1 MICQS
6 NKRKI
11 GIFGGSFDPIHQGHL
26 NIARSA
32 YEEFSLDEVWF
43 IPAGHSPNKDEH
55 GMTSATNRAEMVELA
70 IAPYPYFKLSRIEI
84 EAQQTS
90 YTYLT
95 LSKIKEQYPDAELYF
110 IMGAD
115 SLDYF
120 EKWKHPEIICE
131 KAIILAAVRDD
142 MDVAVIQKKITEIQ
156 SLFPARIYPIRGGR
170 TEVSSTELRSSY
182 KKAGSISAMIPD
194 AVGRYI
200 REHGLYSNEMTVKEA
215 DNGSK

>member
-1 MICQS
+1 MENMTKC
-6 NKRKI
+6 RKI
-11 GIFGGSFDPIHQGHL
+11 GIFGGSFDPIHQGHM

-43 IPAGHSPNKDEH
+43 IPAGHSPNKDER
-55 GMTSATNRAEMVELA
+55 GMTSAVHRAQMVELA
-70 IAPYPYFKLSRIEI
+70 IASYPYFKLSRMEI
-84 EAQQTS
+84 DAQHTS

-95 LSKIKEQYPDAELYF
+95 LSKIKEQYPNAELYF

-142 MDVAVIQKKITEIQ
+142 MDVAVIHKKIIEIQ
-156 SLFPARIYPIRGGR
+156 SLFPARIYPIHGGR
-170 TEVSSTELRSSY
+170 TEVSSTQIRSMY
-182 KKAGSISAMIPD
+182 KETQRVSEMIPD
-194 AVGRYI
+194 AVERYI
-200 REHGLYSNEMTVKEA
+200 REHGLYNNEMTVKEA
-215 DNGSK
+215 YNGSK